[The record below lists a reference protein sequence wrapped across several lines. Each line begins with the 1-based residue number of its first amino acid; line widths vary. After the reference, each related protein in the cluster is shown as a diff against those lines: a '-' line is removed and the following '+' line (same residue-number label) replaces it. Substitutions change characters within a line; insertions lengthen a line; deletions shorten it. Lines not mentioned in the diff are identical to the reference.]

1 MDRHG
6 NLTGAAATS
15 QTLKLISDWQFDP
28 VRFVQ
33 EAILNPASQDGRVY
47 EMTSQQRE
55 ALEMLGRFVQ
65 AKWNLFYKQ
74 AMTEEELKLAKK
86 VGISIMSGNGTGK
99 DTFAAWVKMWFLVT
113 WAHSLI
119 PCTAPSAHQ
128 LKDVL
133 WKETNKWLRQSAV
146 KDLLVWQTDKIY
158 WKEYG
163 GREWFAVGR
172 TANPKST
179 VDEQTETL
187 AGFHD
192 DHMMILVDEAS
203 GIPEPVFAPLEGTLT
218 GKVNFIVIIFN
229 PTRSSGYAID
239 SQFKNRDQ
247 FICYRWNAEE
257 SEIVTRESIDQ
268 KLKKGGG
275 SKDSSYYRIR
285 VLGLPPINA
294 NDTLIPW
301 DWVDMAKNNL
311 DIVPMDTDQEIFSVD
326 VGAGGDPSVIL
337 RRKGNV
343 VLEIMENDTADS
355 EVLTGWIMG
364 KIFKYEPRIV
374 FIDAIGWG
382 WGIAGNLRARTQCE
396 IVDVNV
402 TDSAAEDN
410 RYHRLRDE
418 LWGRLRERFEHHDIS
433 IPDDDELIA
442 QLTTIKYEEP
452 NGKLKVEAKRDLK
465 RRGLN
470 SPNKADALMMTEYYQ
485 TSSLRKMGQAKK
497 QNFRNQMAGSWK
509 TI

>member
-1 MDRHG
+1 MSYDGR
-6 NLTGAAATS
+6 LTGEAATRHAG
-15 QTLKLISDWQFDP
+15 KLISEWQFDP
-28 VRFVQ
+28 VRFVE
-33 EAILNPASQDGRVY
+33 EAVLTPASQEGHFY
-47 EMTSQQRE
+47 QMTGQQRE
-55 ALEMLGRFVQ
+55 ALRALGAFVK
-65 AKWNLFYKQ
+65 AKWNLFFKQ
-74 AMTEEELKLAKK
+74 PMSDEELKLAKK

-99 DTFAAWVKMWFLVT
+99 DALASWIKIWFLCT
-113 WAHSLI
+113 WSHSLV

-133 WKETNKWLRQSAV
+133 WKETNKWLRQSIA
-146 KDLLVWQTDKIY
+146 KDWLTWQTDKIF
-158 WKEYG
+158 WREAG

-218 GKVNFIVIIFN
+218 GKVNFIVVIFN
-229 PTRSSGYAID
+229 PTRSTGYAID

-247 FICYRWNAEE
+247 FICFRWNAEE
-257 SEIVTRESIDQ
+257 SEIVTPESIQQ
-268 KLKKGGG
+268 KLRKGGG
-275 SKDSSYYRIR
+275 SKESSYYRIR
-285 VLGLPPINA
+285 VLGLPPIQS

-301 DWVDMAKNNL
+301 DWVDIAKDNL
-311 DIVPMDTDQEIFSVD
+311 DIVALDTDQEVFSVD

-343 VLEIMENDTADS
+343 VLEILTNDTADS

-364 KIFKYEPRIV
+364 KIFKHEPRIV
-374 FIDAIGWG
+374 FIDSIGWG
-382 WGIAGNLRARTQCE
+382 WGIAGNLRSRTQVE

-402 TDSAAEDN
+402 AESATEDG

-433 IPDDDELIA
+433 IPEDDELMA

-452 NGKLKVEAKRDLK
+452 NGKLKVESKRDLK
-465 RRGLN
+465 RRGLD
-470 SPNKADALMMTEYYQ
+470 SPNKADALMMSEYYHS
-485 TSSLRKMGQAKK
+485 TTLRKMGQGKR
-497 QNFRNQMAGSWK
+497 NFRREAVSGSWK

>member
-1 MDRHG
+1 MDREG
-6 NLTGAAATS
+6 NLTGASATS
-15 QTLKLISDWQFDP
+15 QTLKLFKDWQFDP
-28 VRFVQ
+28 EKFVQ
-33 EAILNPASQDGRVY
+33 DAILNPASNSGQVY
-47 EMTSQQRE
+47 EMTCQQRE
-55 ALEMLGRFVQ
+55 ALRMLGKFVK
-65 AKWNLFYKQ
+65 AKQNLFYKQ
-74 AMTEEELKLAKK
+74 PMTEEDTKLAKK

-99 DTFAAWVKMWFLVT
+99 DAIASWIKLWFLCT
-113 WAHSLI
+113 WGHSLV

-133 WKETNKWLRQSAV
+133 WKETNKWLRQSV
-146 KDLLVWQTDKIY
+146 IKDLLVWQSDKIF

-163 GREWFAVGR
+163 GREWFAVAR

-179 VDEQTETL
+179 VDEQAETL
-187 AGFHD
+187 SGFHD

-247 FICYRWNAEE
+247 FICFRWNAED
-257 SEIVTRESIDQ
+257 SEIVTPESIAQ
-268 KLKKGGG
+268 KLRKGGG

-285 VLGLPPINA
+285 VLGLPPITA

-301 DWVDMAKNNL
+301 DWVDIAKNNL
-311 DIVPMDTDQEIFSVD
+311 DCVAMDTDQEVFSVD
-326 VGAGGDPSVIL
+326 VGAGGDASVIL
-337 RRKGNV
+337 RRRGNV
-343 VLEIMENDTADS
+343 VLEILTNDTADS

-364 KIFKYEPRIV
+364 KIFKHEPRIV
-374 FIDAIGWG
+374 FIDSIGWG
-382 WGIAGNLRARTQCE
+382 WGIAGNLRARTQVE

-402 TDSAAEDN
+402 AESATEDG
-410 RYHRLRDE
+410 RYTRLRDE

-433 IPDDDELIA
+433 IPDDDELMA

-452 NGKLKVEAKRDLK
+452 NGKLKVESKRDLK
-465 RRGLN
+465 KRGLD
-470 SPNKADALMMTEYYQ
+470 SPNKADALMMSEYYQ
-485 TSSLRKMGQAKK
+485 SAMLRKMG
-497 QNFRNQMAGSWK
+497 AGRRSTRREVSTSSWK